1 MSPINTFYSRKEF
14 FRLELISIASG
25 ALDKICY
32 ESLTCPSKLDSGK
45 ELKTDIIPNPHERTL
60 TPVDTGIGMT
70 KTDLIN
76 NLETIAKHLWRRF
89 RLVQTSP
96 WLNYLMLTF
105 VPPTWWQR
113 KWLWSQSIMMRSI
126 MTGKSPAGG
135 SFTVWTDHGKL
146 IGRGT
151 KVIFHLKNDQ
161 STSRRGRSKK
171 WWRSIHSSYI
181 ILSSFIWRRK
191 KRKKSVMMKQRK
203 RWEKR

>member
-14 FRLELISIASG
+14 FLLELISIASG

-96 WLNYLMLTF
+96 
-105 VPPTWWQR
+105 
-113 KWLWSQSIMMRSI
+113 
-126 MTGKSPAGG
+126 
-135 SFTVWTDHGKL
+135 
-146 IGRGT
+146 
-151 KVIFHLKNDQ
+151 
-161 STSRRGRSKK
+161 
-171 WWRSIHSSYI
+171 
-181 ILSSFIWRRK
+181 
-191 KRKKSVMMKQRK
+191 
-203 RWEKR
+203 